1 MKKLTAMALAVI
13 MAAMLLPAASLAA
26 EDKPYAGVKLTYWV
40 KLHENLKGVTVNG
53 VQVDNMAQTRWYDAV
68 KEATGIEI
76 EFIHPAAGQDG
87 TEFNLLTAVPDEM
100 PDIVEYSWTSYPGG
114 ASAAIEDEVIAPL
127 DGPIA
132 EGKTPNLKAILD
144 ANVDIDKSVKTAD
157 GHYYVFPFLRGTTY
171 EDNNCLFTS
180 GFYMRGDILKALGLE
195 IPETVEEWE
204 TVLRAVKEAYPD
216 MVPFVT
222 RTEWMNQIFCPGFD
236 SFWDYYVEDGVVKNG
251 LTEDCH
257 FEYLK
262 TMARWYADGLIDQ
275 DYLTHT
281 KAGDGRG
288 LMAAGA
294 AFATYDACGGGAS
307 NIIPPLLEAGII
319 SDESDI
325 VTTVPV
331 TSVKGQN
338 ARYSKMNGLY
348 DASGSS
354 AAISKRLADEGG
366 EKYEAALYLLDWMYS
381 EEGHMINCFGIEG
394 ESYNMVDGY
403 PTYTDVVLHN
413 ADGLNVA
420 AALSVYA
427 RGHQNG
433 PVVQD
438 TRVNDQYYSYSG
450 QIAGMRLW
458 TKTDFGKYMYP
469 AGAAVATENA
479 DDFASITANV
489 KTYREE
495 MEAKWITG
503 QAELTEEAWKAYT
516 DQMEAFG
523 LSRAIG
529 YKQAAYDAFMAN

>member
-1 MKKLTAMALAVI
+1 MKKLVSLCLALV
-13 MAAMLLPAASLAA
+13 MLATIFALPAYAA

-40 KLHENLKGVTVNG
+40 KLHENLNAAGIT
-53 VQVDNMAQTRWYDAV
+53 NMDQTHWYEAV
-68 KEATGIEI
+68 KNATGIEI

-114 ASAAIEDEVIAPL
+114 ASAAIADEVIAPL
-127 DGPIA
+127 NDAIA
-132 EGKTPNLKAILD
+132 AGKTPNLKKILD
-144 ANVDIDKSVKTAD
+144 NEVAIDKAVKTAD
-157 GHYYVFPFLRGTTY
+157 GDYYVFPFLRGTTF

-180 GFYMRGDILKALGLE
+180 GFYMRGDILKELGLE
-195 IPETVEEWE
+195 VPETFEEWE
-204 TVLRAVKEAYPD
+204 NVLRAVKAAHPD
-216 MVPFVT
+216 MIPFIT
-222 RTEWMNQIFCPGFD
+222 RTEWMNQIFAPGFD
-236 SFWDYYVEDGVVKNG
+236 NFWDYYVEDGVVKNG
-251 LTEDCH
+251 IAEDSRY
-257 FEYLK
+257 EYLK
-262 TMARWYADGLIDQ
+262 AMVRWYDDGLFDP

-288 LMAAGA
+288 IMAAGN

-307 NIIPPLLEAGII
+307 NIFPNLLEQGLIQ
-319 SDESDI
+319 DESDM

-338 ARYSKMNGLY
+338 AKFSKMNGLY

-403 PTYTDVVLHN
+403 PTFTDVVLHN
-413 ADGLNVA
+413 PDGLNLA
-420 AALSVYA
+420 AALSLYA

-438 TRVNDQYYSYSG
+438 TRVNDQYYSYTA
-450 QIAGMRLW
+450 QIAGMKLW
-458 TKTDFGKYMYP
+458 TKTDFGEYMYP
-469 AGAAVATENA
+469 AGAAIATDDA
-479 DDFASITANV
+479 DDFATITANI
-489 KTYREE
+489 KTYKEE

-503 QAELTEEAWKAYT
+503 QQELTDEAWAAYT
-516 DQMEAFG
+516 AQLEAYG
-523 LSRAIG
+523 LSRAIQ

>member
-1 MKKLTAMALAVI
+1 MKKLTALLLALAMLLALAVPA
-13 MAAMLLPAASLAA
+13 MA
-26 EDKPYAGVKLTYWV
+26 EGGKPYEGVKLTYWC
-40 KLHENLKGVTVNG
+40 KLHENLNAAGIT
-53 VQVDNMAQTRWYDAV
+53 NMDQTHWYEAV
-68 KEATGIEI
+68 MEATGIEI

-100 PDIVEYSWTSYPGG
+100 PDIVEYSWTAYPGG
-114 ASAAIEDEVIAPL
+114 ASAAIADEVIAPL
-127 DGPIA
+127 NDAIA
-132 EGKTPNLKAILD
+132 SGKTPNLKAILD
-144 ANVDIDKSVKTAD
+144 NEVDIDKAVKTAD
-157 GHYYVFPFLRGTTY
+157 GDYYVFPFLRGTTY

-180 GFYMRGDILKALGLE
+180 GFYMRGDILKELGLE
-195 IPETVEEWE
+195 VPETFEEWE
-204 TVLRAVKEAYPD
+204 NVLRAVKAAHPD
-216 MVPFVT
+216 MIPFIT
-222 RTEWMNQIFCPGFD
+222 RTEWMNQIFAPGFD
-236 SFWDYYVEDGVVKNG
+236 NFWDYYVEDGVVKNG
-251 LTEDCH
+251 LAEESR

-262 TMARWYADGLIDQ
+262 AMVRWYADGLFDP

-288 LMAAGA
+288 IMAAGN

-307 NIIPPLLEAGII
+307 NIFPNLLKEGLI
-319 SDESDI
+319 SDESDM

-338 ARYSKMNGLY
+338 AKFSKMNGLY

-381 EEGHMINCFGIEG
+381 EEGHMVNCFGIEG

-403 PTYTDVVLHN
+403 PTFTDVVLHN
-413 ADGLNVA
+413 PDGLNLA
-420 AALSVYA
+420 AALSLYA

-438 TRVNDQYYSYSG
+438 TRVNEQYYSYTA
-450 QIAGMRLW
+450 QIAGMHLW

-469 AGAAVATENA
+469 AGAAIATDDA
-479 DDFASITANV
+479 DDFATITANI
-489 KTYREE
+489 KTYKEE

-503 QAELTEEAWKAYT
+503 QQELTEEAWNAYVAQLET
-516 DQMEAFG
+516 YG
-523 LSRAIG
+523 LSRAIQ

>member
-1 MKKLTAMALAVI
+1 MKKLVSLCLALA
-13 MAAMLLPAASLAA
+13 MLATIFAVPAFAA

-40 KLHENLKGVTVNG
+40 KLHENLDAAKVT
-53 VQVDNMAQTRWYDAV
+53 NMAQTRWYEAV

-100 PDIVEYSWTSYPGG
+100 PDIVEYSWTAYPGG
-114 ASAAIEDEVIAPL
+114 ASAAIDDEVIIFLNDVIASGKAPH
-127 DGPIA
+127 
-132 EGKTPNLKAILD
+132 LKAILD
-144 ANVDIDKSVKTAD
+144 NEVAIDKAVKTAD
-157 GHYYVFPFLRGTTY
+157 GDYYVFPFLRGTTF

-180 GFYMRGDILKALGLE
+180 GFYMRGDILKELGLE
-195 IPETVEEWE
+195 VPETIDEWDA
-204 TVLRAVKEAYPD
+204 VLRAVKAAHPD
-216 MVPFVT
+216 MIPFIT
-222 RTEWMNQIFCPGFD
+222 RTEWMNQIFTPGYD
-236 SFWDYYVEDGVVKNG
+236 NYWDYYVEDGVVKNG
-251 LTEDCH
+251 LVEDSH

-262 TMARWYADGLIDQ
+262 KMASWYADGLIDP

-288 LMAAGA
+288 IMAAGN

-307 NIIPPLLEAGII
+307 NIFPYLLEAGLI
-319 SDESDI
+319 SDESEMVSEM

-338 ARYSKMNGLY
+338 AKFSKMNGLY

-366 EKYEAALYLLDWMYS
+366 EKFEAAVYLLDWMYS
-381 EEGHMINCFGIEG
+381 DEGHMINCFGIEG

-403 PTYTDVVLHN
+403 PTFTDVVLHN
-413 ADGLNVA
+413 PDGLNVA
-420 AALSVYA
+420 AALSLYA

-438 TRVNDQYYSYSG
+438 TRVNDQYYSYSA
-450 QIAGMRLW
+450 QVAGMKLW

-469 AGAAVATENA
+469 AGAAIATDNA
-479 DDFASITANV
+479 DDFATITANI
-489 KTYREE
+489 KTYKDEH
-495 MEAKWITG
+495 EAKWITG
-503 QAELTEEAWKAYT
+503 QEELTEDAWNAYVA
-516 DQMEAFG
+516 QMEAFG
-523 LSRAIG
+523 LSRAIQ